1 MAPRSPSVL
10 SAEDIQSVAPALARF
25 GSEVLIGSLA
35 ENRTLASRPQHR
47 DRGDSYRP

>member
-25 GSEVLIGSLA
+25 GSEVLIGISGREQNSRVA
-35 ENRTLASRPQHR
+35 TAAS
-47 DRGDSYRP
+47 